1 MVENRVLCQLYIV
14 ICNLMAVEYIAL
26 YTHPALEQKSL
37 TLDLAIVVLHN
48 LQRAIYCSHKKKTPD
63 IQPM

>member
-1 MVENRVLCQLYIV
+1 
-14 ICNLMAVEYIAL
+14 MAVEYIAL